1 MRNIIC
7 FKPIGIIHSPFTK
20 ISGVPIQ
27 PLNAK
32 GIKGTIELNPDFI
45 EGLKD
50 IEGFSH
56 ITLIYYFH
64 LTSKFSLQVI
74 PFMDTKT
81 HGIFATRSPSR
92 PNAIGI
98 STVRLI
104 NVDHNILHIEDVD
117 MIEGTPL
124 LDIKPFYPQFDN
136 RTTEKVGWLK
146 GKENTD
152 RIRSDDRFK

>member
-1 MRNIIC
+1 MNEKIC
-7 FKPIGIIHSPFTK
+7 FKPIGIIHSPFTE

-56 ITLIYYFH
+56 ITLIYIFH

-74 PFMDTKT
+74 PFMDDKP

-92 PNAIGI
+92 PNPIGI

-104 NVDHNILHIEDVD
+104 SVERNILHIEEVD
-117 MIEGTPL
+117 IIDGTPL
-124 LDIKPFYPQFDN
+124 LDIKPFYPKFDN
-136 RTTEKVGWLK
+136 RITDKVGWLK
-146 GKENTD
+146 GKGNLD
-152 RIRSDDRFK
+152 GVQSDNRFK

>member
-1 MRNIIC
+1 MRNKIC
-7 FKPIGIIHSPFTK
+7 FKPIGIIHSPFTE

-27 PLNAK
+27 PLSAK
-32 GIKGTIELNPDFI
+32 GIKGTIELNPEFT

-64 LTSKFSLQVI
+64 LISKFSLQVV
-74 PFMDTKT
+74 PFMDNES

-104 NVDHNILHIEDVD
+104 SVDQNILHIEEVD
-117 MIEGTPL
+117 MIDGTPL
-124 LDIKPFYPQFDN
+124 LDIKPFYPRFDN
-136 RTTEKVGWLK
+136 RTTDKVGWLT
-146 GKENTD
+146 GKENIYG
-152 RIRSDDRFK
+152 IRSDERFK

>member
-1 MRNIIC
+1 MNEQIY
-7 FKPIGIIHSPFTK
+7 FKPIGIIHSPFIE

-56 ITLIYYFH
+56 ITLIYYFQ

-104 NVDHNILHIEDVD
+104 SVDQNVLHIEDVD
-117 MIEGTPL
+117 MIDGTPL
-124 LDIKPFYPQFDN
+124 LDIKPFYPKFDN
-136 RTTEKVGWLK
+136 RTTDKIGWLA
-146 GKENTD
+146 GKENISG
-152 RIRSDDRFK
+152 IRSDERFK

>member
-1 MRNIIC
+1 MDKQIC
-7 FKPIGIIHSPFTK
+7 FKSIGIIHSPYTE

-27 PLNAK
+27 PLNAI
-32 GIKGTIELNPDFI
+32 GIKGTIELNTVFTD
-45 EGLKD
+45 GLKD

-56 ITLIYYFH
+56 IILVYVFH

-74 PFMDTKT
+74 PFIDNKM

-104 NVDHNILHIEDVD
+104 NVDHNILHIEDD
-117 MIEGTPL
+117 DIIDGTPL

-136 RTTEKVGWLK
+136 RTTDKIGWLA
-146 GKENTD
+146 GKEN
-152 RIRSDDRFK
+152 IYGIKSDDRFK